1 MSRPAWVKIFNSTIK
16 KNVYVVTNHD
26 GHFPVFSMIIDV
38 LVLCDIVVLHVCH
51 CKTDFFDDHYHAYAV
66 LLSHDQSYI
75 RFVDVLYFVHI
86 KKRYFI
92 YIDISLHHNSTHK
105 YTSSTLSLL

>member
-1 MSRPAWVKIFNSTIK
+1 MM
-16 KNVYVVTNHD
+16 VTSL
-26 GHFPVFSMIIDV
+26 FFSMIIDV

-75 RFVDVLYFVHI
+75 RFVDVLDGTILHAH
-86 KKRYFI
+86 KRN
-92 YIDISLHHNSTHK
+92 D
-105 YTSSTLSLL
+105 TL